1 MARRILLLW
10 LCLGVLSTL
19 SGCSVDLA
27 PSGPSFNGGYGR
39 GAYYGEPYRGDDER
53 RNLEKERAYQQW
65 ERRRDP
71 YSGGYGDLN

>member
-1 MARRILLLW
+1 MVRRILLLL

-19 SGCSVDLA
+19 SGCAVDFF
-27 PSGPSFNGGYGR
+27 PSGPSSNEEYER
-39 GAYYGEPYRGDDER
+39 GAYYGEPYRGDDESR
-53 RNLEKERAYQQW
+53 SWERDRAYHQW